1 MKSKPNV
8 QSFHDPGTS
17 TFTHLVDDGVD
28 CAVID
33 PVLGFDQASGTID
46 TGPADIV
53 AQEIARRGL
62 RLQWLLETHVH
73 ADHLSASALL
83 QRRLGGQMGIGRGVT
98 EVQAIFRDV
107 FNACDVIADGSA
119 FDRLWEDR
127 EKFHVGRL
135 QFQAIHL
142 PGHTPADM
150 AYVVAEQDGPSSV
163 FVGDTLFMPD
173 VGTARCDFPGGDA
186 GTLYRSIQRLLAF
199 EPDTK
204 LYLCHDYPPNGRT
217 PCCITTVG
225 AQRKHNIHVGE
236 GISEAEFVALRSTRD
251 AQLGAPLLM
260 QPSVQVNIR
269 AGNFPPP
276 EANGKTYLK
285 VAVRGDTLFT
295 A

>member
-1 MKSKPNV
+1 
-8 QSFHDPGTS
+8 
-17 TFTHLVDDGVD
+17 
-28 CAVID
+28 
-33 PVLGFDQASGTID
+33 
-46 TGPADIV
+46 
-53 AQEIARRGL
+53 
-62 RLQWLLETHVH
+62 
-73 ADHLSASALL
+73 
-83 QRRLGGQMGIGRGVT
+83 
-98 EVQAIFRDV
+98 
-107 FNACDVIADGSA
+107 
-119 FDRLWEDR
+119 
-127 EKFHVGRL
+127 
-135 QFQAIHL
+135 
-142 PGHTPADM
+142 
-150 AYVVAEQDGPSSV
+150 
-163 FVGDTLFMPD
+163 MPD

-199 EPDTK
+199 EPDTR
-204 LYLCHDYPPNGRT
+204 LYLCHDYPPNGRE
-217 PCCITTVG
+217 PCCITTVD